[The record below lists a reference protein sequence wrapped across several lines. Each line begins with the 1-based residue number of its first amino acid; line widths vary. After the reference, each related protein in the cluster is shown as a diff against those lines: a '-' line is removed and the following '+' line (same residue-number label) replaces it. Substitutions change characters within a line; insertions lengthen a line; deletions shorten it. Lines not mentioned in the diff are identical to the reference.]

1 MCAVSDQKEMTA
13 NTYRVIQMSKHRKV
27 DGRLFQMNKSYGQL
41 KQKQKEK
48 ISEWMYQAYRK
59 QTAENLSDEEALQLI
74 FDRIDEAKIWIPDYE
89 IVNRYKVKK
98 SQFRKRLAGENV
110 PQHIYTMESI
120 LDKATQK
127 MDALEKKI
135 AEYEEFQSEIK
146 KLEAYYTS
154 QQWKD
159 DYAMDEAGSFPEKLK
174 RGVLSQDGIW
184 NMLERNSALKRKIG
198 ISELQEHDEFK

>member
-1 MCAVSDQKEMTA
+1 M
-13 NTYRVIQMSKHRKV
+13 V
-27 DGRLFQMNKSYGQL
+27 DGRLLQMNKSYGQL

-59 QTAENLSDEEALQLI
+59 QTEDNLSDEETLQFV
-74 FDRIDEAKIWIPDYE
+74 FDRIEEAKIWIPDYE
-89 IVNRYKVKK
+89 IVNRYRAKK
-98 SQFRKRLAGENV
+98 SQFRKRLIGENV
-110 PQHIYTMESI
+110 PQHIYAMESI
-120 LDKATQK
+120 LDKASQK

-135 AEYEEFQSEIK
+135 EEYEAFQSEIQ

-159 DYAMDEAGSFPEKLK
+159 DYAMDEAGTFPEKLK

-184 NMLERNSALKRKIG
+184 NLLERNRELLQRIG
-198 ISELQEHDEFK
+198 ISEVQEHDDDHGSTYTPEK

>member
-1 MCAVSDQKEMTA
+1 
-13 NTYRVIQMSKHRKV
+13 MSKHKMV
-27 DGRLFQMNKSYGQL
+27 DGRLLQMNKSYGQL

-48 ISEWMYQAYRK
+48 ISEWMYHAYRK
-59 QTAENLSDEEALQLI
+59 QTLENLSDEEALQLV
-74 FDRIDEAKIWIPDYE
+74 FDRIEEAKIWIPDHE
-89 IVNRYKVKK
+89 ILNRYRAKK
-98 SQFRKRLAGENV
+98 NQFKKRLAGENV
-110 PQHIYTMESI
+110 PQYIYAMENI

-135 AEYEEFQSEIK
+135 EEYEAFQPEIR

-159 DYAMDEAGSFPEKLK
+159 DYAMDEAGTFPDKLK

-184 NMLERNSALKRKIG
+184 NLLERNKELTRRLG
-198 ISELQEHDEFK
+198 ISEVQGHDEHE